1 MTVTDSIVKMIDFN
15 LAMFNNTAKE
25 IKTASVKET
34 HSFQDKYVETVNY
47 LTESAKEFVEK
58 NSIEK
63 VFTSS
68 K

>member
-15 LAMFNNTAKE
+15 LAMFNNTAKA
-25 IKTASVKET
+25 IKTSSVKET